1 MPLVHD
7 TLQAY
12 TWLLNTY
19 LPSLFPDPPPPPSG
33 FYPIKPIQRPLLIYG
48 SYLGG
53 TLATSLAL
61 TESYTSTNQKTKI
74 HSLVVHNGIFDWTP
88 FSTTPDP
95 VLLDKSSI
103 PPYISTPD
111 LYSQKPWTTDILHT
125 LKTRL
130 FPSPSQTFDAFASPI
145 LFFRRPGIEVPQ
157 RWPIPPPPKS
167 ESSSSPDSPTEELP
181 VPPSLEDFPSPPDDP
196 DDSDIGSP
204 PSNLWDDE
212 LEDHPHEPLETSRK
226 SHLIFPPPK
235 SLLKLPRSLFLYSK
249 FSLPDSM
256 GSDGKV
262 QKGRGKDNENE
273 ITSDEADEKFE
284 VFREQAE
291 EMQRVM
297 QRSIKLHELRDRI
310 RWDDECDPE
319 AIAGERVSVK
329 GVGWGAVK
337 GGGGIAEAEEAELE
351 SVVKGWFE
359 EGGL

>member
-1 MPLVHD
+1 MTLLTISLVHD

-19 LPSLFPDPPPPPSG
+19 LPPLFPDPPPPPSG

-61 TESYTSTNQKTKI
+61 TESHTSANQRTKI

-88 FSTTPDP
+88 ISTTPDP
-95 VLLDKSSI
+95 VLFNKSSI
-103 PPYISTPD
+103 SPYISTPD
-111 LYSQKPWTTDILHT
+111 LYSQKPWTTDTLHS

-145 LFFRRPGIEVPQ
+145 LLFRRPGIEVPQ
-157 RWPIPPPPKS
+157 RWPIPAPPPKS

-196 DDSDIGSP
+196 EDYDMGSP

-212 LEDHPHEPLETSRK
+212 PEEHPHEPLVTSRK
-226 SHLIFPPPK
+226 THLVFPPPN
-235 SLLKLPRSLFLYSK
+235 SALKLPRSLFLYSK
-249 FSLPDSM
+249 SPLPDSIR
-256 GSDGKV
+256 DDD
-262 QKGRGKDNENE
+262 R
-273 ITSDEADEKFE
+273 TDEKFE

-291 EMQRVM
+291 EMQKVM
-297 QRSIKLHELRDRI
+297 QRSIKMHELRDRI
-310 RWDDECDPE
+310 RWDDECDPD

-337 GGGGIAEAEEAELE
+337 GGGGIAEAEEAEVE